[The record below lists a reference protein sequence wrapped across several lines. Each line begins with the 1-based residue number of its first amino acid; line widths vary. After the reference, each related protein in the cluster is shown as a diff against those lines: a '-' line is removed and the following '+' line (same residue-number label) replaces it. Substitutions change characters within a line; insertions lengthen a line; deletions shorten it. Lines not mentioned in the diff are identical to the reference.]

1 MNFQRIVAIAF
12 LIPFLVLTA
21 YAVLEVGYVG
31 IFQYH
36 LPSPAGWQ
44 VFADLVISL
53 MLLLTFLV
61 PDARAKGLNIWPW
74 VIGTFFLGSISPL
87 IYLALYGG
95 PIKKDDVE

>member
-21 YAVLEVGYVG
+21 YAVREVGYVG

-44 VFADLVISL
+44 VFADLIISL

-95 PIKKDDVE
+95 HIKKDDAE